1 MGNRNS
7 NSNID
12 YRQYSDIE
20 HVEINPKKIK
30 TNTHLS
36 VLDKF
41 YKDYTCLT
49 CHQNGIFD
57 FERDK
62 QTSEL
67 YIIFECYNSHKI
79 KTKLPDYL
87 KSNVKL
93 EKLKNITV
101 YDLIPDKM
109 RNDKN
114 RENFLKEY
122 VKICFE
128 CQKAFIIID
137 DWENGINHRHPMEY
151 YNIIPGYYD
160 IKIIEQRY
168 GILKK
173 VDLIKIER
181 KISEERKYYEKI
193 KDILVKRNLDKE
205 FQSYLTQLSMEIDF
219 INNIYNWSI
228 KGRHCYIGEK
238 FYFFN
243 IYNMNHYQ
251 ITPFD
256 DKSEEVIELNLK
268 LKKMY
273 EKNILSGQIKQF
285 IKGPWKKQEVKFS
298 DRIEMIVE
306 LEYPCFVVI
315 SNKLSFYK
323 KEIKTSGDPEHKKSK
338 IDFQLISELEE
349 QNKKYFKMVYLGN
362 HKAIMMFKE
371 YDFLELY
378 SFDKDYT
385 SFNILD
391 KFKYEFKYD
400 KNFYNFEFKKI
411 LEFNFYI
418 LNKETSFFNV
428 YNDSSKI
435 QLQMKFDGLVNSVIE
450 MNKKTLVVISD
461 REINIFNPKNFK
473 KLKRTL
479 YSKSIAKSRR
489 GNHKNLIIAE
499 ISGTTEYHVID
510 IYNGATIE
518 TLNYIKFNYSSIN
531 LQKSTYIK
539 DIIECKDNIDDFVFF
554 ILSSRKHKEEKEQHF
569 FRILQ
574 HDVKITYMDLRI
586 QEMFEIDDFDKEHLG
601 LIQLDDLSIIAFCN
615 KNLYSYG
622 IN

>member
-1 MGNRNS
+1 MG

-12 YRQYSDIE
+12 FRKYSDIDQ
-20 HVEINPKKIK
+20 VKINPKKIK
-30 TNTHLS
+30 SSYCLS
-36 VLDKF
+36 VLYKY

-57 FERDK
+57 YERDK

-79 KTKLPDYL
+79 KAKLPEYL

-93 EKLKNITV
+93 EKLKKMTV

-114 RENFLKEY
+114 REKYLEEY

-137 DWENGINHRHPMEY
+137 DWTNAINHRHPMEY

-160 IKIIEQRY
+160 LKIKEEKY
-168 GILKK
+168 GKLKK

-193 KDILVKRNLDKE
+193 KDILVKRNLDRE
-205 FQSYLTQLSMEIDF
+205 FQSYLTQLSMEVDF
-219 INNIYNWSI
+219 IKNIYNFSI
-228 KGRHCYIGEK
+228 NGRQSYIGEK

-243 IYNMNHYQ
+243 LYNMNHYQ
-251 ITPFD
+251 IVPFD
-256 DKSEEVIELNLK
+256 DKSEEVMELNLK
-268 LKKMY
+268 LEKMY
-273 EKNILSGQIKQF
+273 SKNILSGQLKQF
-285 IKGPWKKQEVKFS
+285 IKGPWKKHEVNFS
-298 DRIEMIVE
+298 DPIEMIVE

-323 KEIKTSGDPEHKKSK
+323 KEIKTNEESEYKKNK
-338 IDFQLISELEE
+338 IDFQLISEFEE

-362 HKAIMMFKE
+362 HKAIMMFKQ

-391 KFKYEFKYD
+391 KFKYKFTYN

-411 LEFNFYI
+411 LGCSFYI

-435 QLQMKFDGLVNSVIE
+435 QLQMKFDGFIHSVVE

-489 GNHKNLIIAE
+489 ANNKNLIIAE
-499 ISGTTEYHVID
+499 INGTTEIHVID
-510 IYNGATIE
+510 IYDGKTVQ
-518 TLNYIKFNYSSIN
+518 TLNYIKFHYSSSN
-531 LQKSTYIK
+531 LNKSTYIE
-539 DIIECKDNIDDFVFF
+539 DIIECKDNIEDFVFF
-554 ILSSRKHKEEKEQHF
+554 IISSRKHKEENEQHF

-574 HDVKITYMDLRI
+574 HDAKITDMDLRI
-586 QEMFEIDDFDKEHLG
+586 EEMFEIDDFDKEHLG

-615 KNLYSYG
+615 KKLYSYG
-622 IN
+622 SI